1 MGKGLVNTLK
11 MATVAAG
18 LITAFGGFNAMS
30 NGSSGKELK
39 PYMLTGAVITGL
51 LYAGLKISEQDM
63 YN

>member
-30 NGSSGKELK
+30 NGNGGKE
-39 PYMLTGAVITGL
+39 
-51 LYAGLKISEQDM
+51 
-63 YN
+63 